1 MIVFSLLTGKV
12 RIEKIIGDR
21 GEKDKKLLGE
31 NQERICLSIGL
42 NRAIKSPLKNKVN

>member
-21 GEKDKKLLGE
+21 GEKDR
-31 NQERICLSIGL
+31 ND
-42 NRAIKSPLKNKVN
+42 